1 MLGKSMSINADARY
15 IFVNA
20 TDQDVIN
27 RDFNYWQI
35 TFGLNFFF

>member
-1 MLGKSMSINADARY
+1 MLGKSASLDTDVRY

-20 TDQDVIN
+20 TEQQVIN
-27 RDFNYWQI
+27 QDFNYWQI